1 MQKLAVFDIDG
12 TIFRSSLLIVLTN
25 ALVEKNFFPKN
36 ARIEIKDDYKAWLN
50 REGEYEN
57 YIEKVIDVYT
67 KYIVGLKEEDVIR
80 VVDEV
85 LEDEKKKLYRYTRDL
100 IKKLKSEDYFLFAIS
115 GSPGHILTSFAK
127 DIGFDKYLG
136 GYFEIVGGKFTGRQP
151 FGNPAEDKR
160 KTLAEFLEK
169 SEIEFDLGN
178 SIGVGDTESDI
189 AFLEIVGN
197 PIAFNPNKSLA
208 EYAKKNNWKIVVERK
223 DVIYDIS
230 DFEFLET
237 P

>member
-136 GYFEIVGGKFTGRQP
+136 GYFEIVDGKFTGRQP

>member
-1 MQKLAVFDIDG
+1 MRKLAIFDIDG

>member
-1 MQKLAVFDIDG
+1 MRKLAIFDIDG

-169 SEIEFDLGN
+169 SEIEFDLKN
-178 SIGVGDTESDI
+178 SIGIGDTESDI

>member
-169 SEIEFDLGN
+169 SEIEFDLKN
-178 SIGVGDTESDI
+178 SIGIGDTESDI